1 MISIIIIN
9 YNTFNITKQC
19 IQSIIDNTRD
29 VAYEIIL
36 VDNASTERNADVF
49 KDIFPQIKLI
59 KSPENTGFAKG
70 NNLGIEQAL
79 GEIILLLNS
88 DTYFN
93 ENVLSKALT
102 KFNMLSNI
110 GFLGVKMKYPNGRVQ
125 FTARKF
131 RSIGWEILDL
141 FRFIPFLM
149 PYTVRARLMQGK
161 YFKGDFDM
169 ECDWLNGAFLMFNK
183 SILERLPGQKLDERF
198 FMYGEDHLWGFQL
211 KQLGLINYFF
221 QGTSLIHINNAS
233 TETSKRIRLLQ
244 NIYMHELDIMRIRK
258 GSGLYYV
265 IFSLIYRVKEQCR
278 IFIKSL
284 FS

>member
-244 NIYMHELDIMRIRK
+244 TIYMHELDIMRIRK
-258 GSGLYYV
+258 GSGVYYV